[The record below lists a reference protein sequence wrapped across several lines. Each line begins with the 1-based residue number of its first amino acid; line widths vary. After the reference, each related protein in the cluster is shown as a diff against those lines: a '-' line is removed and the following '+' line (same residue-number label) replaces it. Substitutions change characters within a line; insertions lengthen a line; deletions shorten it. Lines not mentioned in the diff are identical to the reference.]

1 MIVEMKKV
9 TLLVSA
15 KEKLD
20 AVKKLRSL
28 GVMHIKYINQPVSG
42 DITEL
47 ESKLNDVEKALLLL
61 GESKNQKK
69 IEPDQAQKLVSKI
82 LELDK
87 KRENLNNQLAE
98 KRDMYRWFQEWSRVS
113 LASIQKLEDAG
124 VYIRYYIAERHH
136 FEKIPED
143 KNVHI
148 VDQDKNIV
156 KFVLITRDP
165 DERLALPEARM
176 PKVKVEELENEIA
189 KLEEQNKQIN
199 KELSEYFKYTTSLET
214 YRQSLTKQLELN
226 RVLYSMGDEGSFTY
240 LQGFIP
246 HDQVVDIEKTSEKE
260 GWGYIVDDPDD
271 PREVPTLI
279 RNKKPIRIIQPL
291 YDFMGTLPGY
301 NELDVSLVF
310 LIFFS
315 IFYAMLVGDGGYG
328 LVFLIGT
335 FLASRKFKN
344 APREPFFLF
353 YVLSFSTILWGLITG
368 TWFGST
374 ALANLPFLE
383 PFIID
388 KIYSFNE
395 SSEAVNFL
403 MKLTF
408 IIGGIQLAIARLMAA
423 GRKFPSLPFIAEV
436 GWVFILGCVYFVA
449 NNLVLGEPMPDFAI
463 TLLIIGS
470 VLVAGFANFQKNV
483 LKGFLITL
491 GNLPLDIIGSFSDI
505 VSYIRLFAVGVASV
519 TVAYSFNDMAGGVL
533 APIILLLGHG
543 LNILLCLMAVI
554 VHGIR
559 LNMLEFS
566 QHLGQ
571 EWTGKKY
578 QPFKE

>member
-15 KEKLD
+15 KEKLT
-20 AVKKLRSL
+20 AVEKLRSL

-42 DITEL
+42 DINEL
-47 ESKLNDVEKALLLL
+47 ESRVSDAEKALFLL
-61 GESKNQKK
+61 GEAETQKD
-69 IEPDQAQKLVSKI
+69 IQDHQAPELISKI

-87 KRENLNNQLAE
+87 NRENLNNERAE
-98 KRDMYRWFQEWSRVS
+98 KKDMYRWFQEWGRVS
-113 LASIQKLEDAG
+113 LKSVRELGDAG

-136 FEKIPED
+136 FEELPED
-143 KNVHI
+143 KHVHI
-148 VDQDKNIV
+148 VEQDKNIV
-156 KFVLITRDP
+156 KFALVTRDP
-165 DERLALPEARM
+165 EERLALPEARM
-176 PKVKVEELENEIA
+176 PEVEVEELENDIA
-189 KLEEQNKQIN
+189 ELEDQIN
-199 KELSEYFKYTTSLET
+199 QIKNQLSEYNQYTKALQA
-214 YRQSLTKQLELN
+214 YRTNLTKQLELH
-226 RVLYSMGDEGSFTY
+226 RVLHSMGDEGAFTY

-246 HDQVVDIEKTSEKE
+246 YDQVPDVEKTADRE

-279 RNKKPIRIIQPL
+279 RNKKPIRIVQPL

-301 NELDVSLVF
+301 NEMDVSLVF
-310 LIFFS
+310 LVFFS

-335 FLASRKFKN
+335 YWASKKFKN

-353 YVLSFSTILWGLITG
+353 YVLSITTILWGLITG
-368 TWFGST
+368 TWFGSRY
-374 ALANLPFLE
+374 LANLPFLE

-388 KIYSFNE
+388 RIYSFNE
-395 SSEAVNFL
+395 SSEAINFL

-408 IIGGIQLAIARLMAA
+408 IIGGIQLAIARLMSAA
-423 GRKFPSLPFIAEV
+423 KKIPSPTFIAEI

-449 NNLVLGEPMPDFAI
+449 NNLVLGEPMPNYAM

-470 VLVAGFANFQKNV
+470 VLVAVFANFQKNI

-533 APIILLLGHG
+533 APLILVFGHG
-543 LNILLCLMAVI
+543 LNILLALMAVI

-571 EWTGKKY
+571 EWTGKEY